1 MKMAKAL
8 STEQRFVFLGSRKGL
23 FEGPLPPHVSV
34 CHDRSEIAAV
44 VSRLLKSVTWISF
57 NRTCTDILLERA
69 VDIRAVFEGSN
80 LLTLMPPRTESIPAL
95 LGLFNPVY
103 GLVEGFRWLPSDE
116 LVVVIMRDDAA
127 DRFIGGNV
135 DSKAK
140 SITLLRGSMKTVVAP
155 FSVFEKSGDG
165 TKPIFSKLGFAD
177 YGRTVVLGAY
187 EASADAVLYE
197 LDPVYRR
204 KLNKQR
210 RQTERSYGA
219 SLMRL
224 RRQRRLKR
232 SDFSP
237 ISSKEIARIERNE
250 IEKPHVKTLE
260 AIACRLGVCPEEI
273 GSY

>member
-1 MKMAKAL
+1 MPA
-8 STEQRFVFLGSRKGL
+8 Q
-23 FEGPLPPHVSV
+23 
-34 CHDRSEIAAV
+34 
-44 VSRLLKSVTWISF
+44 
-57 NRTCTDILLERA
+57 LERA

-80 LLTLMPPRTESIPAL
+80 LLTLTPPRTESIPAL

-165 TKPIFSKLGFAD
+165 TKPNFSKLGFTD

-232 SDFSP
+232 SEISP
-237 ISSKEIARIERNE
+237 ILLEGDCSHRAERD
-250 IEKPHVKTLE
+250 
-260 AIACRLGVCPEEI
+260 
-273 GSY
+273 